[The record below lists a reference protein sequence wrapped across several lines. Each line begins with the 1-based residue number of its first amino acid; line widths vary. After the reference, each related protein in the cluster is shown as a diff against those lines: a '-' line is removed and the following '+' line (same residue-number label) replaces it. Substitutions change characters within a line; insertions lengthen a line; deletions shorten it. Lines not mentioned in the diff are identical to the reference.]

1 MNVVQYKVTPS
12 KIIPKR
18 RMPDMRNSLKILAAA
33 AILSF
38 PSISMA
44 SPWIID
50 TDHSNVGFKVR
61 HMMVSNVKGDFARF
75 SGNVDIDDKDP
86 AKIKVDAVI
95 ETASINTG
103 VAKRDEHLKSPDFFD
118 VAKYPTMTFV
128 SRKVKKEGLD
138 KFKIYGQL
146 TLHGVTKDVVLD
158 VQGLNNSFKDPWG
171 TIKKGASATTTINRK
186 DYGLAWNKAIESG
199 GVMVGDEVNISLEI
213 ELLKK

>member
-1 MNVVQYKVTPS
+1 MNNML
-12 KIIPKR
+12 KII
-18 RMPDMRNSLKILAAA
+18 ATA
-33 AILSF
+33 AILAI
-38 PSISMA
+38 PSLVSA

-50 TDHSNVGFKVR
+50 NDHSNVGFKVR
-61 HMMVSNVKGDFARF
+61 HMMVSNVKGDFTRF
-75 SGNVDIDDKDP
+75 SGNVDIDDNDL
-86 AKIKVDAVI
+86 AKTKVDAVI

-118 VAKYPTMTFV
+118 VAKYPAMTFV

-138 KFKIYGQL
+138 KLKIYGQL

-158 VQGLNNSFKDPWG
+158 VQGLNKSFKDPWG
-171 TIKKGASATTTINRK
+171 NIKRGASATTTINRK
-186 DYGLAWNKAIESG
+186 DYGLVWNKAIESG

>member
-1 MNVVQYKVTPS
+1 
-12 KIIPKR
+12 
-18 RMPDMRNSLKILAAA
+18 
-33 AILSF
+33 
-38 PSISMA
+38 MA

>member
-86 AKIKVDAVI
+86 AKLKVDAVI